1 MVFSTLLE
9 AFRIRL
15 GCTTMNSGITNVKCA
30 ISRTMCDVEL
40 FNDEQIVSV
49 SYFFNGYNQVTMLV
63 LTNIVT

>member
-1 MVFSTLLE
+1 
-9 AFRIRL
+9 
-15 GCTTMNSGITNVKCA
+15 MNSGITNVKCA

>member
-1 MVFSTLLE
+1 
-9 AFRIRL
+9 
-15 GCTTMNSGITNVKCA
+15 MNVECA
-30 ISRTMCDVEL
+30 ISRAMCDVEL